1 MSKSGFINKI
11 FKNTKQKQLED
22 LLHRWEEQHVQLA
35 DDVKKM
41 NRWSR
46 RQSHFLESMHQ
57 ELSAKLDATYKKMTD
72 PVPYEALSE
81 FAQNFS
87 LYCLSQNDQHS
98 TLTKLWSNFQS
109 MLKAL
114 DMELILDL
122 HAPFD
127 DSKHQTCDIRHD
139 PGHPEGVI
147 LEVVRPGL
155 LIQGKLHTQALVVV
169 NKAPQHT
176 RAGQHQSPFE

>member
-1 MSKSGFINKI
+1 MPKSGFIKNI
-11 FKNTKQKQLED
+11 FRNNKQKQLED
-22 LLHRWEEQHVQLA
+22 RLQKWEAQNSQLA

-57 ELSAKLDATYKKMTD
+57 ELNAKLDATYKKVTD
-72 PVPYEALSE
+72 PVPYETLSE

-87 LYCLSQNDQHS
+87 LYCLSQNGQNS
-98 TLTKLWSNFQS
+98 TLTQLWSNFQS

-122 HAPFD
+122 HTPFD
-127 DSKHQTCDIRHD
+127 DAKHQTCDIRYD
-139 PGHPEGVI
+139 PGHPEGTI

-155 LIQGKLHTQALVVV
+155 LIQGKLHKQALVVV
-169 NKAPQHT
+169 NKATQHE
-176 RAGQHQSPFE
+176 ASSH